1 MRVHQIYTCCGNQY
15 KTHKNR
21 KIIFFCLGG
30 WKARGLPKGGIKR
43 VLARKAKKGENFSL
57 AGSTGLTLALL
68 SSAKLLEVTY
78 KSVYFQQEASNH
90 MVQYT
95 VVEAV
100 DQFKWATSMS
110 NTYTVFHNPDR
121 QWICI

>member
-1 MRVHQIYTCCGNQY
+1 M
-15 KTHKNR
+15 
-21 KIIFFCLGG
+21 
-30 WKARGLPKGGIKR
+30 
-43 VLARKAKKGENFSL
+43 